1 MSDIKD
7 EISVNIDT
15 AAKSVDMIKD
25 YYYREHKRNK
35 DRIKYGIIAILV
47 IPIIFLT
54 LLFVVNSSKVIFLVM
69 WIASLFI
76 ISGYLI
82 AIEYKD
88 YNMTENLKDIVGNEY
103 DDSLIDTAKAISD
116 ITKNYIKNGIQK
128 NNMKNIFRVFAN
140 DWKRIGRN
148 VVALVVVMGLSVL
161 PSLYAWFNILSNWD
175 PYGSDSTSN
184 IKVAVA
190 YDDTGIDISGM
201 NVNISTNIIEAL
213 KTNDTIG
220 WVFTDTS
227 EEAIEGVWAG
237 DYYAALIM
245 PEDFSRDMVSFLAD
259 NMTHPE
265 IIYYTN
271 QKKNAIAP
279 KITDKAKT
287 AVQQQVNATFISS
300 LTEAI
305 MKSADIA
312 DNIGAI
318 KDSDG
323 NNINK
328 ENVSG
333 NSILDILIA
342 KLQVVNTQVST
353 FDSVLTAVSNIISTA
368 QSTSD
373 TAAAISPDLSVKFDS
388 EKAILNELNNTI
400 GKSNLID
407 STIFANIA
415 NDINTIQGYM
425 NSVSEIY
432 DDMGYNVAD
441 FDNSISQMG
450 SSIANTLELVHNL
463 ESQLSDS
470 ITKLVDFKSSGTYS
484 LLQTAVAFNTEEL
497 ASFISAPVTIGTV
510 DLYPIENYGS
520 AMSPFYSVLSIWV
533 GALILVAII
542 HVKVHPF
549 GGYNITSVQAFFGRY
564 LTFFLIGQA
573 QALLITL
580 GDLFFIGIQ
589 CLHPFK
595 FWLAASFTSF
605 VFTMITYSLT
615 VAFEN
620 VGEAV
625 AIVIMVI
632 QVAGAGG
639 TFPIQCLPTVY
650 QAIYKY
656 LPFTYAMDAL
666 RECVG
671 GTYSWYYWKC
681 IIALLIYVGICLFIG
696 LVVAIPCRKLNATV
710 NKSKEKSGV
719 MI

>member
-1 MSDIKD
+1 
-7 EISVNIDT
+7 
-15 AAKSVDMIKD
+15 
-25 YYYREHKRNK
+25 
-35 DRIKYGIIAILV
+35 
-47 IPIIFLT
+47 
-54 LLFVVNSSKVIFLVM
+54 
-69 WIASLFI
+69 
-76 ISGYLI
+76 
-82 AIEYKD
+82 
-88 YNMTENLKDIVGNEY
+88 
-103 DDSLIDTAKAISD
+103 
-116 ITKNYIKNGIQK
+116 
-128 NNMKNIFRVFAN
+128 MKNIFRVFAN

-450 SSIANTLELVHNL
+450 NSIANTLELVHNL

-625 AIVIMVI
+625 AVVIMVI

-671 GTYSWYYWKC
+671 GTYSWYYCKC

>member
-1 MSDIKD
+1 
-7 EISVNIDT
+7 
-15 AAKSVDMIKD
+15 
-25 YYYREHKRNK
+25 
-35 DRIKYGIIAILV
+35 
-47 IPIIFLT
+47 
-54 LLFVVNSSKVIFLVM
+54 
-69 WIASLFI
+69 
-76 ISGYLI
+76 
-82 AIEYKD
+82 
-88 YNMTENLKDIVGNEY
+88 
-103 DDSLIDTAKAISD
+103 
-116 ITKNYIKNGIQK
+116 
-128 NNMKNIFRVFAN
+128 MKNIFRVFAN

-328 ENVSG
+328 EHVSG

-450 SSIANTLELVHNL
+450 SSITNTLELVHNL

-549 GGYNITSVQAFFGRY
+549 GGCNITSVQAFFGRY

-625 AIVIMVI
+625 AVVIMVI

-650 QAIYKY
+650 QAIYRY

>member
-1 MSDIKD
+1 
-7 EISVNIDT
+7 
-15 AAKSVDMIKD
+15 
-25 YYYREHKRNK
+25 
-35 DRIKYGIIAILV
+35 
-47 IPIIFLT
+47 
-54 LLFVVNSSKVIFLVM
+54 
-69 WIASLFI
+69 
-76 ISGYLI
+76 
-82 AIEYKD
+82 
-88 YNMTENLKDIVGNEY
+88 
-103 DDSLIDTAKAISD
+103 
-116 ITKNYIKNGIQK
+116 
-128 NNMKNIFRVFAN
+128 MKNVFKVFWN
-140 DWKRIGRN
+140 DAKHVGRN
-148 VVALVVVMGLSVL
+148 VVALVVVMGLAVL

-175 PYGSDSTSN
+175 PYGSESTSN

-190 YDDTGIDISGM
+190 YDDTGVDIAGM
-201 NVNISTNIIEAL
+201 NINISTNIIEAL
-213 KTNDTIG
+213 KANDTIG
-220 WVFTDTS
+220 WVFTDTTD
-227 EEAIEGVWAG
+227 EAIEGVWAG

-245 PEDFSRDMVSFLAD
+245 PEDFSKDMISFLAD

-287 AVQQQVNATFISS
+287 AVQQQVNATFIST

-305 MKSADIA
+305 MKSADVA
-312 DNIGAI
+312 DNIGAN
-318 KDSDG
+318 KLNNSD
-323 NNINK
+323 NSTNQLS
-328 ENVSG
+328 SG

-342 KLQVVNTQVST
+342 KFQIINTQIST
-353 FDSVLTAVSNIISTA
+353 FDNVLTALSNIMGTA
-368 QSTSD
+368 SA
-373 TAAAISPDLSVKFDS
+373 TAETASGINATDLTGNFDS
-388 EKAILNELNNTI
+388 ERALLNELGRIADKNSLAGSSLFTTI
-400 GKSNLID
+400 SQDID
-407 STIFANIA
+407 AVT
-415 NDINTIQGYM
+415 GYM
-425 NSVSEIY
+425 SSLSDIY
-432 DDMGYNVAD
+432 NDVNYNIKD
-441 FDNSISQMG
+441 FNNSINQMG
-450 SSIANTLELVHNL
+450 TSIDDTLSMVKGL
-463 ESQLSDS
+463 ESNINETID
-470 ITKLVDFKSSGTYS
+470 KLVDFKNSGVYS
-484 LLQTAVAFNTEEL
+484 LLQTAISFNSDEL
-497 ASFISAPVTIGTV
+497 ASFVSSPVAIATEDV
-510 DLYPIENYGS
+510 YPISNYGS

-549 GGYNITSVQAFFGRY
+549 DGVKINSVQAFFGRY
-564 LTFFLIGQA
+564 ITFFLIGQA

-595 FWLAASFTSF
+595 FWFASAFTSF

-620 VGEAV
+620 VGEAAAV
-625 AIVIMVI
+625 VIMVI

-681 IIALLIYVGICLFIG
+681 ILALFVYVLICLFIG
-696 LVVAIPCRKLNATV
+696 LVVAKPCRKLNAIV
-710 NKSKEKSGV
+710 DKSKEKSEV

>member
-1 MSDIKD
+1 
-7 EISVNIDT
+7 
-15 AAKSVDMIKD
+15 
-25 YYYREHKRNK
+25 
-35 DRIKYGIIAILV
+35 
-47 IPIIFLT
+47 
-54 LLFVVNSSKVIFLVM
+54 
-69 WIASLFI
+69 
-76 ISGYLI
+76 
-82 AIEYKD
+82 
-88 YNMTENLKDIVGNEY
+88 
-103 DDSLIDTAKAISD
+103 
-116 ITKNYIKNGIQK
+116 
-128 NNMKNIFRVFAN
+128 MKNIFRVFAN

-373 TAAAISPDLSVKFDS
+373 TAAAILPDLSVKFDS

-542 HVKVHPF
+542 HVKVYPF

-625 AIVIMVI
+625 AVVIMVI